1 MQALQRAA
9 YEHTEAL
16 HAGRERE
23 RAVSVR
29 AEAAQRAAQ
38 EAGAGLAEAES
49 QVLQVAE
56 AAAEAQECAADIRVE
71 LSKVSERTA

>member
-1 MQALQRAA
+1 MQALQRGAA
-9 YEHTEAL
+9 SDAEAL

-23 RAVSVR
+23 LAVLARAD
-29 AEAAQRAAQ
+29 AAQQAAQ
-38 EAGAGLAEAES
+38 VAGAGLVEAES

-71 LSKVSERTA
+71 LSKVREFAC